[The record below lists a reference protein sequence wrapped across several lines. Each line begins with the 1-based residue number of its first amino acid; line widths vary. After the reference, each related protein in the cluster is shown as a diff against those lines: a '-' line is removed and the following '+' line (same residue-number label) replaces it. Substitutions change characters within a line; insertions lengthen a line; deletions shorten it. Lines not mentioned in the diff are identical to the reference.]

1 MPKSKSKKRDENHN
15 LKVAPAK
22 SLSAKKVPVS
32 KQLDNNLPA
41 KNVVVNN
48 VPPSTH
54 SEQIPLP
61 TTTMTTTPLP
71 IPTPAPVPTTIET
84 PAPASS
90 LMPVLENS
98 LPVKHPLNSK
108 WTLWYYLPEKNKD
121 WGACQ
126 HQIHTVETV
135 EDFWSFFN
143 HLAQP
148 SELLNGVDYSFFKND
163 IRPMWEAP
171 QNVRGGRLTVI
182 NTSKCR
188 NVDINEIWRDVLMFL
203 VGEHYDHAED
213 ICGVVLNVR
222 NYGIKIAIW
231 TSHSDKERLRSIGA
245 SIRQNLTSPLNQA
258 IPFEVHAETQK
269 SAQTI
274 GRASSK
280 NVFTV

>member
-1 MPKSKSKKRDENHN
+1 MPKPNRSKKRDENYN
-15 LKVAPAK
+15 CKVAPPK
-22 SLSAKKVPVS
+22 GSSVKKGSVT
-32 KQLDNNLPA
+32 KQLDKNLPA

-48 VPPSTH
+48 ATPSTN
-54 SEQIPLP
+54 SEPIPLP
-61 TTTMTTTPLP
+61 TTIPLP
-71 IPTPAPVPTTIET
+71 APTIASAPPTTIT
-84 PAPASS
+84 ATTAPSS
-90 LMPVLENS
+90 TSLPMLENNV
-98 LPVKHPLNSK
+98 PVKHPLNSK

-126 HQIHTVETV
+126 HQIHTVNTV

-188 NVDINEIWRDVLMFL
+188 NIDINEIWRDVLVFL
-203 VGEHYDHAED
+203 VGEYYDYAED

-231 TSHSDKERLRSIGA
+231 TSHQDKERLKSIGS
-245 SIRQNLTSPLNQA
+245 SIRQSLTSPLTQA

-269 SAQTI
+269 SAQTL